1 MVDQLCKGVFPCQPY
16 AVVTD
21 VQGRYVLS
29 QVGIEV
35 VELFALLG
43 EALHLKALAGL
54 SVAGVRA
61 TEGAMQIHTIF

>member
-1 MVDQLCKGVFPCQPY
+1 MVDQLCKGVLSCQPY

-21 VQGRYVLS
+21 VQGGYLFS
-29 QVGIEV
+29 QVGVEV

-54 SVAGVRA
+54 SG
-61 TEGAMQIHTIF
+61 